1 MMIHVRIVTHEGIY
15 KEFDTPILNIR
26 TDEGEQG
33 ILPNHM
39 PLVTMLKIDSMES
52 EENGKRMVYA
62 VSGGLF
68 YFRDN
73 TAEILTSAI
82 ENSSEIDQ
90 ERAEQ
95 AKARAEKR
103 LASDDAN
110 IDQKRASIALAR
122 AMNRLKVASRNH

>member
-15 KEFDTPILNIR
+15 KEFDTPILNIH

-82 ENSSEIDQ
+82 ENSSEIDL

-110 IDQKRASIALAR
+110 VDQKRATIALAR